1 MKDHDWKKTY
11 WQDLKGNRTTIQDVL
26 QQLHGEPIVSLKIE
40 DLIHAPGIDTS
51 TPLRKEKAKLSIPI
65 IVEEVNGRYRIL
77 DGHHRRQKAI
87 DQNKKYILAKV
98 FRGNLFKED

>member
-1 MKDHDWKKTY
+1 MKDHDWTQTY

-40 DLIHAPGIDTS
+40 DLVHAPGIDTS
-51 TPLRKEKAKLSIPI
+51 TCLRKEKAKLSIPI
-65 IVEEVNGRYRIL
+65 IVEEVNGRYQIL

-87 DQNKKYILAKV
+87 DEKRTHILAKV
-98 FRGNLFKED
+98 FRGNLFKEG